1 MNDILTLPDGTPV
14 GTGLQTP
21 TSLATAFPLYEDAGP
36 MLTDA
41 QIEAEARSGKCLG
54 RTRFDPSWI
63 GNQRSHGSC
72 NGFAGAKALQRARV
86 RRGLPR
92 VNLSGAYLYSLINGG
107 QDNGSMLDA
116 GMAAIQSRGVAT
128 EETVGWDAIYPSRYD
143 RAKAD
148 GEAAKHKGFECY
160 AVRTKQ
166 ALFSALALGFDCVVA
181 VHADDG
187 YMQLDGEG
195 LAGGGQGPGN
205 HAVGCDGLGWS
216 SRYGVPL
223 ADQYGSWDVTAH
235 DRGRLFLSWN
245 RHFAPTTQ
253 YHVFYAIRSTTD
265 GGDSPPAAT

>member
-41 QIEAEARSGKCLG
+41 QIADAAKSGAMRGKG
-54 RTRFDPSWI
+54 RFGDDWV
-63 GNQRSHGSC
+63 GNQRDKGSC
-72 NGFAGAKALQRARV
+72 NGWAGAKSLQRARV

-107 QDNGSMLDA
+107 SDNGSMLDA
-116 GMAAIQSRGVAT
+116 GMAAIQSRGIAT
-128 EETVGWDAIYPSRYD
+128 EETVPWDRIYPSLYD

-148 GEAAKHKGFECY
+148 AEASKNKGFECY
-160 AVRTKQ
+160 AVRSRQ
-166 ALFSALALGFDCVVA
+166 ALFSALAVGFDCVVA
-181 VHADDG
+181 VHADNGFMALDSDG
-187 YMQLDGEG
+187 V
-195 LAGGGQGPGN
+195 AGGGNGPGN
-205 HAVGCDGLGWS
+205 HAVLCDGLYWS
-216 SRYGVPL
+216 ARRGRPVGDGVNSWGLSYG
-223 ADQYGSWDVTAH
+223 
-235 DRGRLFLSWN
+235 DRGRMGLDWN
-245 RHFAPTTQ
+245 AHFAPTTQ